1 MVGSHV
7 HTFGRDVP
15 ALETA
20 YITYIK
26 APEPHPSD
34 LHGLKKR
41 HCTSVRP
48 YFCINPPPSAAKQAS
63 AAWVRQP
70 LPPSPQEISPESVA
84 KGILDSLFAQP
95 LLDRSVLS
103 GLSDL
108 SEFRSG
114 PFARH
119 AGANA
124 LSDFWS
130 EFRSSL

>member
-1 MVGSHV
+1 MSVLLHQ
-7 HTFGRDVP
+7 
-15 ALETA
+15 
-20 YITYIK
+20 
-26 APEPHPSD
+26 PSTI
-34 LHGLKKR
+34 R
-41 HCTSVRP
+41 SETSVRSLGETAVA
-48 YFCINPPPSAAKQAS
+48 PP
-63 AAWVRQP
+63 
-70 LPPSPQEISPESVA
+70 PQEISPESVA
-84 KGILDSLFAQP
+84 KGTLNSLFAQP
-95 LLDRSVLS
+95 LLDRSGLS